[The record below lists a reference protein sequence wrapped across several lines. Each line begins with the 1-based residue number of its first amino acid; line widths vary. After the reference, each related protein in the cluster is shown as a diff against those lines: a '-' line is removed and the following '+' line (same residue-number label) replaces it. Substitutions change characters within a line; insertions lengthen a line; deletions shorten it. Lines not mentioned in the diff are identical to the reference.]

1 MSATSVPARPH
12 ELPMRKAPSDR
23 RQKAAQLWRLLV
35 ERLMKLY
42 AALQRWVNANKVV
55 RECKFRAPALMGY
68 MEAILDEETTLAMDL
83 PPALPPASTKAK
95 GQTAYALNLKYQEEP
110 HNCPHL
116 VEHGRRYGNA
126 HGKFLECINCG
137 SVWRGIDYTVPIS
150 QETVTTYKIYVGI
163 RDKPGGKVMKGAT
176 TRRASSSKSSVYSS
190 SSPPTSME
198 AAYGIT
204 YQPPRRAT
212 TKAAPS
218 KPERQIKPKKEKVN
232 PQVYNLEEWDDADMV
247 EVTSEEDVQEVKTA
261 RASGPRTQ
269 GRMTHR
275 NKEDSHTDEFDG

>member
-1 MSATSVPARPH
+1 
-12 ELPMRKAPSDR
+12 
-23 RQKAAQLWRLLV
+23 
-35 ERLMKLY
+35 
-42 AALQRWVNANKVV
+42 
-55 RECKFRAPALMGY
+55 
-68 MEAILDEETTLAMDL
+68 
-83 PPALPPASTKAK
+83 
-95 GQTAYALNLKYQEEP
+95 
-110 HNCPHL
+110 
-116 VEHGRRYGNA
+116 
-126 HGKFLECINCG
+126 
-137 SVWRGIDYTVPIS
+137 
-150 QETVTTYKIYVGI
+150 
-163 RDKPGGKVMKGAT
+163 MKGAT

-218 KPERQIKPKKEKVN
+218 KPERQIKPKAEKVN
-232 PQVYNLEEWDDADMV
+232 PQVYNLEEWDDAEMV
-247 EVTSEEDVQEVKTA
+247 DVTSEEDVQEVKTA